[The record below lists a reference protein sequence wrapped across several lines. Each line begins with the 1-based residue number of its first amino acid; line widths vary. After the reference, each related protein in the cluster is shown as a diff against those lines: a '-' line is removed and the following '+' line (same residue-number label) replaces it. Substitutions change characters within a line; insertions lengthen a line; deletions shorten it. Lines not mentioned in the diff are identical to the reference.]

1 MSNKDRI
8 PVMQPRMPQYK
19 DVKSFL
25 KAMDASGTYS
35 NNGPL
40 VRSLENKY
48 AEKLNINPLH
58 IVAVANATL
67 AIEGFLSISPV
78 EEWVIPSYTFSAT
91 GLAALNSG
99 KRIVLADA
107 NVEDWQIDLS
117 QHLDPLSRGIV
128 PVMPFGAKVDLQKYI
143 GFQNVLIDAAAS
155 IAEFPDL
162 SSLKSG
168 WAVVYSLHATKL
180 LGAGEG
186 GLIIF
191 GSTELAQRFRQWIN
205 FGFFGMRESN
215 SQGTNAKMSEI
226 HAAYAHASLRNWRV
240 DSSNWSRAQAQ
251 AKNTSAKF
259 GEHFHHWQPGVL
271 NPYWIVHFDDPKDM
285 ERLERHLEHEGI
297 STRRWWSKPLHEM
310 LAFREIEAVGKLEIS
325 SKLAN
330 SVLGLPMY
338 RDLSTNDSRRIEK
351 VMLKFFTSH

>member
-1 MSNKDRI
+1 MSSLDRI

-25 KAMDASGTYS
+25 KAMDDSGTYS

-48 AEKLNINPLH
+48 AEKMNVNPLQ
-58 IVAVANATL
+58 IVALANATL

-99 KRIVLADA
+99 KRIVLADS
-107 NVEDWQIDLS
+107 NLDDWQIDLS
-117 QHLDPLSRGIV
+117 QNFDPLSRGIV
-128 PVMPFGAKVDLQKYI
+128 PVMPFGAKVELHKYI
-143 GFQNVLIDAAAS
+143 AFENVLIDAAAS

-162 SSLKSG
+162 SSLKSS
-168 WAVVYSLHATKL
+168 WAVIYSLHATKL

-186 GLIIF
+186 GIIIF
-191 GSTELAQRFRQWIN
+191 GSIEMAQRFRQWIN
-205 FGFFGMRESN
+205 FGFFGTRESN

-226 HAAYAHASLRNWRV
+226 HAAYALASLRNWTV
-240 DSSNWSRAQAQ
+240 DSSRWSRAQAQ
-251 AKNTSAKF
+251 AKEISEKF

-271 NPYWIVHFDDPKDM
+271 NPYWIVHFDDPKEM
-285 ERLERHLEHEGI
+285 EALESHLEHEGI

-310 LAFREIEAVGKLEIS
+310 PAFRDIEVVGKLEIS
-325 SKLAN
+325 SKLAK

-351 VMLKFFTSH
+351 EILKFFSSN